1 MAKQPV
7 KDAKAGARKPSGDL
21 PTAPNPFQ
29 TTDKKGGAVK
39 FRFSSAGSLLEIYR
53 RLQEQDIKDS
63 ARRANIKKVYDGWL
77 PYDPVKRAAGV
88 LKGLANF
95 NSMGLKGQIDARAS
109 ALHDMA
115 LDTTNLVELRPL
127 APEFAGPDAVNIADV
142 VAEEFSVTLRES
154 HRFLPALTSMV
165 READLYGL
173 GPVTWSD
180 YRDYQPL
187 ALERGQLKFPED
199 ACAVSSEND
208 LYMVE
213 ATLPAWYLFERV
225 ENAEASTKEGW
236 NVEAL
241 KRYLK
246 ATFNERKDTT
256 SQTND
261 TTGTSMAES
270 AVAEW
275 RQNRLYEA
283 RQFETVR
290 VVHSFVKEVSE
301 PRKITHYITPT
312 VADPDDFLF
321 VKPEA
326 YDSMDQ
332 CMQWLPYT
340 VGERYA
346 RAVRG
351 MASYLLPIEDMRNKF
366 LCQVCDVAFRAASFV
381 LTSNA
386 PGDATRLTVTEH
398 GPYLI
403 TGNGLTPAQSQVAP
417 NFQQLAAVNEMLSRV
432 SFNSSAGAA
441 GSAALPER
449 VYSGA
454 DRKTKDQVAV
464 EATAGQK
471 VEQSLF
477 VLRSTVFDSV
487 FRESFRRFMNLVK
500 DPEYR
505 GKYPGVNDFITRC
518 KRRGVTLPIL
528 GKVQTQY
535 QVYMCRDLVTGG
547 AGAKAGMIADMLQT
561 VGGNLDEAGRLA
573 ATRDLV
579 LCRLGRVSAD
589 RYRPA
594 VGRDDIPSD
603 AASHAVLENNDMQ
616 EGSEVLAAP
625 EQLHWSHI
633 PIHMQIVE
641 SVVQA
646 VQAGQIEDPQRMLD
660 VLGRATEHVRMHA
673 GYGGTQTGMDGAAK
687 AVLEQ
692 LRNLRPVTKALDMM
706 ASAAEKQRQ
715 AEAEA
720 QQKEMDDLRAKAEGQ
735 EARVE
740 MHKSDIKG
748 QLAMREQDLLHQARL
763 AGVEG
768 KNQVDMMKARSKASL
783 DTITAN
789 FNRLVASSKIT
800 GGAQP
805 PGASAPSA
813 GPAGFPL
820 AGPDV
825 I

>member
-7 KDAKAGARKPSGDL
+7 GAAGRKPSGKDSG
-21 PTAPNPFQ
+21 APNPFQ
-29 TTDKKGGAVK
+29 TADASGRAVK
-39 FRFSSAGSLLEIYR
+39 FRFSSAKALLEVYR
-53 RLQEQDIKDS
+53 RLQEQDLRDS
-63 ARRANIKKVYDGWL
+63 ARRARIKMVYDGYL
-77 PYDPVKRAAGV
+77 PYDPVMREAGV
-88 LKGLANF
+88 LKGLSNF
-95 NSMGLKGQIDARAS
+95 NSMGLKGQVDARAA

-115 LDTTNLVELRPL
+115 LDTTNLIELRPL
-127 APEFAGPDAVNIADV
+127 APEFSGPEAVGIADI

-154 HRFLPALTSMV
+154 RRFLPALTAMV
-165 READLYGL
+165 READLFGL
-173 GPVTWSD
+173 GPVTWPD

-199 ACAVSSEND
+199 ASAVSSEND

-225 ENAEASTKEGW
+225 ENAEASTAEGW
-236 NVEAL
+236 NVPAL
-241 KRYLK
+241 ERYIK
-246 ATFNERKDTT
+246 AVFSEQKDTT

-261 TTGTSMAES
+261 TTGTSLAES
-270 AVAEW
+270 SVAEW
-275 RQNRLYEA
+275 RQNRLYET

-290 VVHSFVKEVSE
+290 IVHSFVKEVSE

-312 VADPDDFLF
+312 TSDPDDFLF
-321 VKPEA
+321 VKPDA
-326 YDSMDQ
+326 YDTMDQ
-332 CMQWLPYT
+332 CVQWLPYT

-381 LTSNA
+381 LTSDA
-386 PGDATRLTVTEH
+386 PGGSAKLTVTEH
-398 GPYLI
+398 GPYLV
-403 TGNGLTPAQSQVAP
+403 TGAGLTPAQSQVAP

-432 SFNSSAGAA
+432 SFNSASGAS

-454 DRKTKDQVAV
+454 DRKTKDQVAM

-477 VLRSTVFDSV
+477 ILRSTVFDAV

-505 GKYPGVNDFITRC
+505 GKYPGVSDFLARC
-518 KRRGVTLPIL
+518 KRRGVTLGIL
-528 GKVQTQY
+528 NKVQTQF

-547 AGAKAGMIADMLQT
+547 ASAKAGMLTDMLTT

-579 LCRLGRVSAD
+579 LCRMGRVAAD
-589 RYRPA
+589 RYRPEA
-594 VGRDDIPSD
+594 GRDTLPSD
-603 AASHAVLENNDMQ
+603 AASHAVLENNDIR
-616 EGSEVLAAP
+616 ESSDALAAP

-633 PIHMQIVE
+633 PIHMQVVE
-641 SVVQA
+641 GIVQA
-646 VQAGQIEDPQRMLD
+646 VQSGQVDDPQRMLD
-660 VLGRATEHVRMHA
+660 ILSRAADHIRAHA
-673 GYGGTQTGMDGAAK
+673 GFGGMQIGMDGAAK

-692 LRNLRPVTKALDMM
+692 LRALTPVTKALNMM
-706 ASAAEKQRQ
+706 AKAFEKQQAARQ
-715 AEAEA
+715 EA
-720 QQKEMDDLRAKAEGQ
+720 QAKELEDLRARAEGQ
-735 EARVE
+735 EAQVE
-740 MHKSDIKG
+740 MHKTDVKA
-748 QLAMREQDLLHQARL
+748 QLAMREQELLQQARL

-768 KNQVDMMKARSKASL
+768 KNQVDMLKARSKAAL
-783 DTITAN
+783 DSITAN
-789 FNRLVASSKIT
+789 FNRLMTASKIT
-800 GGAQP
+800 GGTVPAGAQP
-805 PGASAPSA
+805 TQAP
-813 GPAGFPL
+813 PPGFPL
-820 AGPDV
+820 APSGG